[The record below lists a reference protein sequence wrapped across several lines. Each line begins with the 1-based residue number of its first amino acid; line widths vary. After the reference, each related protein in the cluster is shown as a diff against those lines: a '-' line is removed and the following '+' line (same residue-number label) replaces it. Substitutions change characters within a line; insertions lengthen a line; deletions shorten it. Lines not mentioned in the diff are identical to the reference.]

1 MLDVMTYESPLLR
14 TTKKTT
20 GGLAT
25 VDPPLSLARTR
36 PLVSPVHV
44 TSTTVPELTTTLLGN
59 DKR

>member
-36 PLVSPVHV
+36 PLVPVHV